1 MSDKKYTSINREKA
15 AGRVEFRSGKAV
27 WQWAGEQGE
36 STSILLKR
44 LENPELELER
54 TRRMAV
60 AKKKLAAPSKAAG
73 KPAARERPKPGSA
86 EPLDFD
92 TDDTSAGP
100 GHSGFDPYN
109 NG

>member
-54 TRRMAV
+54 TRRMAI
-60 AKKKLAAPSKAAG
+60 ARKQPAAPG
-73 KPAARERPKPGSA
+73 KPPAGEVRKPGST
-86 EPLDFD
+86 EPLDLD
-92 TDDTSAGP
+92 TDSGAGG